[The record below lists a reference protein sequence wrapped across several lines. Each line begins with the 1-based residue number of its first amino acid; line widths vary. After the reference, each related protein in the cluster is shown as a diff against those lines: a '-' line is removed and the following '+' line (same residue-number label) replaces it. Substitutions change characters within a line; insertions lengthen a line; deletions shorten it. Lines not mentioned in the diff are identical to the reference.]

1 VAVHP
6 RGRRGAGLAD
16 HVLHAAGAGLSL
28 HPVAAGFA
36 RAADVYERAR
46 PEYPPEAVAW
56 LVERLGLRPDRV
68 VVDVAAGTGKLTRLL
83 VPSGARVVAVE
94 PLAEMR
100 AQLEEAV
107 PCVEALE
114 GAAEALPLP
123 DDFADAI
130 TVAAA
135 FHWFRAREALAE
147 FARVLRRGGR
157 LAIVYNLRDPE
168 SDLQQELT
176 RMLERHGGSRV
187 AWMRGIDDGAI
198 LKESGLF
205 GTPEHVEFRHEQR
218 FDPDGLVERV
228 SSISYVALLE
238 GREHEEF
245 LAQVR
250 KLGERQPSSPFAFPY
265 VTQIWASRASSARR

>member
-1 VAVHP
+1 MSVHP
-6 RGRRGAGLAD
+6 A
-16 HVLHAAGAGLSL
+16 
-28 HPVAAGFA
+28 AAGFA

-56 LVERLGLRPDRV
+56 LVDRLGLRPGRV

-100 AQLEEAV
+100 AQLAEAV
-107 PCVEALE
+107 PGLEALE
-114 GAAEALPLP
+114 GTAEALPLA

-135 FHWFRAREALAE
+135 FHWFRRDDALAE
-147 FARVLRRGGR
+147 FARVLRPGGR

-168 SDLQQELT
+168 SALQWELT
-176 RMLERHGGSRV
+176 RMLERHGAEL
-187 AWMRGIDDGAI
+187 AWMRRIDTGAI
-198 LKESGLF
+198 LEESPLF
-205 GTPEHVEFRHEQR
+205 GSPEHAEFRHEQR

-238 GREHEEF
+238 GREREEL

-250 KLGERQPSSPFAFPY
+250 ELGERQRSPFAFPY
-265 VTQIWASRASSARR
+265 VTQIWVSACTPR

>member
-6 RGRRGAGLAD
+6 RGRRRADLAD
-16 HVLHAAGAGLSL
+16 HVLHAAGPGLSL

-36 RAADVYERAR
+36 RAADVYERRR

-56 LVERLGLRPDRV
+56 LVSRFGLAPGRV

-94 PLAEMR
+94 PLAEML
-100 AQLEEAV
+100 AQLRAAV
-107 PCVEALE
+107 PGVEALE
-114 GAAEALPLP
+114 GTAEALPLG
-123 DDFADAI
+123 DSSADAI

-135 FHWFRAREALAE
+135 FHWFRAGEALAE
-147 FARVLRRGGR
+147 FARVLRPGGR

-168 SDLQQELT
+168 SELQQELT

-187 AWMRGIDDGAI
+187 AWMRGIDDGVI
-198 LKESGLF
+198 LEESGLF
-205 GTPEHVEFRHEQR
+205 GPPEFAEFRHEQR

-238 GREHEEF
+238 GREREEF

-250 KLGERQPSSPFAFPY
+250 ELGERQAVSPFAFPY
-265 VTQIWASRASSARR
+265 VTKIWAAAAN

>member
-1 VAVHP
+1 M
-6 RGRRGAGLAD
+6 
-16 HVLHAAGAGLSL
+16 SL
-28 HPVAAGFA
+28 HPAAAGFA

-56 LVERLGLRPDRV
+56 LADRLDLRPGRV

-83 VPSGARVVAVE
+83 VPTGARVVAVE

-100 AQLEEAV
+100 AVLREAV
-107 PCVEALE
+107 PAAEALE
-114 GAAEALPLP
+114 GTAEALPLL
-123 DDFADAI
+123 DACADAV

-135 FHWFRAREALAE
+135 FHWFRRDEALPE
-147 FARVLRRGGR
+147 IARVLRPGGQ

-168 SDLQQELT
+168 SELQQELS
-176 RMLERHGGSRV
+176 RMLERHGAQI
-187 AWMRGIDDGAI
+187 AWMRAIDTGAI
-198 LKESGLF
+198 LEASALF
-205 GTPEHVEFRHEQR
+205 GSPEYAEFRHEQH

-238 GREHEEF
+238 GREREEF

-250 KLGERQPSSPFAFPY
+250 EFGERQESPFAFPY
-265 VTQIWASRASSARR
+265 VTQIWVAAAA